1 MLIVKAQHIHIM
13 MNSRDI
19 FSLYRKKRG
28 MRYRNP
34 PTASFPSPN
43 PEYRRPALNRKKAV
57 KAAREMMVTPMPYF
71 RLQHRFKSAKLMK
84 RTSKV
89 IKTDQIFINFF
100 LYISYLLNLSAGQM
114 NNRLARCFMGQGTFF
129 TIGLF
134 PPQQD
139 YRLHMGGS
147 WEHIHRLDPH
157 RLVALLLK

>member
-19 FSLYRKKRG
+19 FSLYRRKRG

-71 RLQHRFKSAKLMK
+71 RLQHRLKSAKLMK

-89 IKTDQIFINFF
+89 IKTDQIFLNFF
-100 LYISYLLNLSAGQM
+100 PLYFLSSQIISGADEQPSRPLFHGAG
-114 NNRLARCFMGQGTFF
+114 NFLHHRPFSSPK
-129 TIGLF
+129 GL
-134 PPQQD
+134 P
-139 YRLHMGGS
+139 S
-147 WEHIHRLDPH
+147 
-157 RLVALLLK
+157 RLVLHCPN